1 MNYSCNIEIQAC
13 TNEGPPGSVRS
24 ELVQNLTCAA
34 IEKMLKII
42 LLELVLQ
49 IRLYLTR
56 NFIMICGVY
65 GVQDLIML
73 MDESLYRHNA
83 EK

>member
-1 MNYSCNIEIQAC
+1 
-13 TNEGPPGSVRS
+13 
-24 ELVQNLTCAA
+24 
-34 IEKMLKII
+34 MLKII

-56 NFIMICGVY
+56 NFIMICRIY